1 MSKKLFALIAV
12 LALLVG
18 FLGYRAVST
27 QAKAEEL
34 NSAARSSI
42 GPAEAK
48 ELGKASVQNVGSAS
62 QIKSFTNLSTRDVA
76 RAERMAAIRSWTNLS
91 TGDVERAKLYSSLND
106 SARDLC
112 LGPSIAHPFH
122 ARAGPREPC

>member
-1 MSKKLFALIAV
+1 MSKKLFPLIAV

-18 FLGYRAVST
+18 FLGYRAAST
-27 QAKAEEL
+27 QAKA
-34 NSAARSSI
+34 
-42 GPAEAK
+42 
-48 ELGKASVQNVGSAS
+48 SVSNAGSAS
-62 QIKSFTNLSTRDVA
+62 QITSYTNLSTRDIVN
-76 RAERMAAIRSWTNLS
+76 AERMAAIRSWTNLS